1 MNKQRTLNLLVACG
15 VLLGTPALAYADPT
29 PQAQS
34 VAQGY
39 INATGTVTDSNGE
52 PIIGASVKEKGA
64 KTGVSTDLDGKFTI
78 NVKAGTTL
86 EISYV
91 GCTTAF
97 VKASA
102 SMKVTLEQS
111 SEILNDI
118 VIVGYGSQRR
128 QNLTGAVATVDVDKT
143 LAGRQIPDVGRGLQG
158 TTAGL
163 NIVMPDSEVGS
174 DPNIKIRGQ
183 IGSINGSSAP
193 LILLDN
199 VEIPSIQVVNPDDIE
214 SISVLKDA
222 ASSSIYGAKA
232 AFGVILITT
241 KKGAKTDRVDVTYSA
256 NFAWQNISKKM
267 EMGTVDAAQY
277 RVDALK
283 RSNGVRLGAFWIV
296 DETTVDRM
304 REWEQNYGGSIGVND
319 PFTYGRDW
327 YQDNEGYR
335 HFIRPY
341 DPYDY
346 MVREWAPSM
355 THNAS
360 VNGKSGKT
368 SFNISLGY
376 LDQNGLIKP
385 AKKDDFRRYNA
396 AARVSTE
403 LNKWVTFRVGLNY
416 SLRNKRYAYANA
428 ANQMTADPWYYMYR
442 WDAYQPYGMDENG
455 HMLRSPATEM
465 ALANTAN
472 RENSYLNTNVGL
484 TVNLT
489 DNWHINLDYTFAK
502 EDLTVNRPGTKFTMA
517 DTWSKGDARLDKDGN
532 PVYVNKAGQVVPA
545 TDPEAMP
552 AYDLKYYQITTD
564 GSGVDQIKRESTN
577 AKRHTL
583 NITMDY
589 DWQINESNNL
599 KALIGMNRADWESK
613 NHWAQI
619 TNLTD
624 IITPSFDKTTGTQTS
639 SGNFYWDGQ
648 LGFFARV
655 NYALFDRYLLE
666 ANVRHDGS
674 SKFPSDLKWRTF
686 PSFSL
691 GWRLDQEAFMKWT
704 QPALS
709 SFKIRGSWGMIGDQ
723 SVSSSLY
730 IPTMS
735 QSQSTW
741 LNPDGTKIIMVGTPA
756 AVAGDVTWQDI
767 LTTDI
772 GFDARLFNSELGIAF
787 DWYQRDTKNMLVPAE
802 GIPSTFGAAAPKG
815 NYGNLRTRG
824 WELTVD
830 YNHAFNKD
838 LSVNASLTLS
848 DAITHITEYG
858 TGTSVTGYYN
868 GKEYGEIWGYSVDRL
883 YQKSDFV
890 WDANGNMETVW
901 VKDGKI
907 VDKNTVGAKEMNK
920 LADPNGVYQD
930 RWQTGTIKFG
940 PGDVKYKDLSGNGQ
954 IDNGFTNMYKLDGKY
969 YISRSEMPSNFP
981 ADQKTYG
988 KYIILDQEDF
998 DAVKSN
1004 KDAKAVAAGTLE
1016 NHGDLRKIGNST
1028 PRFEYGIRLGVNYK
1042 GFDFSI
1048 FGQGI
1053 GKRKIW
1059 GSGPLAI
1066 PGFNCGDGAIPQAVA
1081 GDYWTENNTDA
1092 FYPAAYNMGGSDTG
1106 FNFLTSDRYLLNMA
1120 YFRIK
1125 NITLGYTLP
1134 RLLTEKVHINRARV
1148 YFACENIVT
1157 FDKLRGLPIDPEV
1170 ISGQSIW
1177 HSGGNYNLGRT
1188 GVGTPAMKNINVGIQ
1203 LNF

>member
-1 MNKQRTLNLLVACG
+1 MNKQRTLNLLVACS
-15 VLLGTPALAYADPT
+15 VLLGGSATAYATQT

-34 VAQGY
+34 VSQGY
-39 INATGTVTDSNGE
+39 IKASGTVTDSNGE
-52 PIIGASVKEKGA
+52 PLIGASVKEKGA
-64 KTGVSTDLDGKFTI
+64 KTGVSTDIDGKFTI
-78 NVKAGTTL
+78 SVKPGTTL

-91 GCTTAF
+91 GCKNAYA
-97 VKASA
+97 KASS
-102 SMKVTLEQS
+102 SMQVTLEQN

-118 VIVGYGSQRR
+118 VIVGYGTQRR
-128 QNLTGAVATVDVDKT
+128 ENLTGAVASVDIDKT
-143 LAGRQIPDVGRGLQG
+143 LAGRQIPDIGRGLQG

-193 LILLDN
+193 LILMDN

-241 KKGAKTDRVDVTYSA
+241 KKGAKTDRVDVTYSG

-267 EMGTVDAAQY
+267 EMGTVDASQY

-283 RSNGVRLGAFWIV
+283 RSNGTRYGAFWIV
-296 DETTVDRM
+296 DEETLEKQ
-304 REWEQNYGGSIGVND
+304 REWAQTYGGTVGVND

-327 YQDNEGYR
+327 YQDAEGFR
-335 HFIRPY
+335 HFIRSY

-346 MVREWAPSM
+346 MIREWAPSM
-355 THNAS
+355 THNVS
-360 VNGKSGKT
+360 VNGKAGKT
-368 SFNISLGY
+368 QFNVSLGY
-376 LDQNGLIKP
+376 LDQNGIIKP

-403 LNKWVTFRVGLNY
+403 LSKWLTFRVGMNY
-416 SLRNKRYAYANA
+416 SLRNKRYAYANG
-428 ANQMTADPWYYMYR
+428 ANQMTSDPWYYMYR
-442 WDAYQPYGMDENG
+442 WDAYQPFGTDENG
-455 HMLRSPATEM
+455 RPLRSPATEI

-472 RENSYLNTNVGL
+472 RENSYLNTNVGM

-502 EDLTVNRPGTKFTMA
+502 EDLTINRPGTKFTMA
-517 DTWSKGDARLDKDGN
+517 NTWEKGIERLDADGN
-532 PVYVNKAGQVVPA
+532 QVYVNSAGQVVAADAPG
-545 TDPEAMP
+545 AMK
-552 AYDLKYYQITTD
+552 AYDFNYYQITAD
-564 GSGVDQIKRESTN
+564 GSGIDHIRREGTN

-589 DWQINESNNL
+589 DWKINDANNI

-613 NHWAQI
+613 QHWAQI

-624 IITPSFDKTTGTQTS
+624 ITSPSFDKTNGTQTS

-655 NYALFDRYLLE
+655 NYSLLDRYLVE

-674 SKFPSDLKWRTF
+674 SKFPGDLKWRTF

-691 GWRLDQEAFMKWT
+691 GWRLDQEEFMKWW
-704 QPALS
+704 QPVVS

-735 QSQSTW
+735 QSQGTW
-741 LNPDGTKIIMVGTPA
+741 LNPDGSKVVIVGTPA

-772 GFDARLFNSELGIAF
+772 GFDARLFNNELGISF

-802 GIPSTFGAAAPKG
+802 GVPVTFGAGAPKG

-824 WELTVD
+824 WEITID

-838 LSVNASLTLS
+838 LSVNASLTFA
-848 DAITHITEYG
+848 DAITHITKYG

-868 GKEYGEIWGYSVDRL
+868 GKEYGEIWGYTVDRL

-890 WDANGNMETVW
+890 WGADGKMETVW
-901 VKDGKI
+901 VKNGKI
-907 VDKNTVGAKEMNK
+907 VDPSTVGAKEMNK
-920 LADPNGVYQD
+920 LADPDAVYQD
-930 RWQTGTIKFG
+930 RWQTGSIKFG
-940 PGDVKYKDLSGNGQ
+940 PGDVKYADLDGSGEISNGYE
-954 IDNGFTNMYKLDGKY
+954 NMIKLKGKY
-969 YISRSEMPSNFP
+969 YLPGDPGYEEALKNPEH
-981 ADQKTYG
+981 K
-988 KYIILDQEDF
+988 K
-998 DAVKSN
+998 
-1004 KDAKAVAAGTLE
+1004 VATGTTE

-1028 PRFEYGIRLGVNYK
+1028 PRFEYGIRLGINYK
-1042 GFDFSI
+1042 DFDFSI

-1053 GKRKIW
+1053 GSRKIW
-1059 GSGPLAI
+1059 GKGPLAI
-1066 PGFNCGDGAIPQAVA
+1066 PGYDCGDGAIPQAIA
-1081 GDYWTENNTDA
+1081 SDYWTESNTDA
-1092 FYPAAYNMGGSDTG
+1092 FYPAPYNMGQSNTG
-1106 FNFLTSDRYLLNMA
+1106 FNMLTSDRYLLNMA

-1134 RLLTEKVHINRARV
+1134 RMLTQKIHINRARFYV
-1148 YFACENIVT
+1148 ACENFFT

-1170 ISGQSIW
+1170 ISGQSMW

-1188 GVGTPAMKNINVGIQ
+1188 GVGAPAMKNVNVGIQ